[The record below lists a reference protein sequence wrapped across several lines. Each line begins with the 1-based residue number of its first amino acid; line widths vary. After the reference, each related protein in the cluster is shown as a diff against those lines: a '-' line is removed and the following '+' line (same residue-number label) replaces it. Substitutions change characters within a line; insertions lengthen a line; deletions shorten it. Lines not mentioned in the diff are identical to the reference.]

1 MQQKCKKKALS
12 MILSISMGLGPV
24 ASFNASNTFADTIE
38 ESTNAGNA
46 EGGTNAGNAEG
57 DTNAGDA
64 EGDTNAGDAEGDT
77 NAGDA
82 EGDTNAGNAE
92 GDTNAGNAEGDTNAG
107 DAEGDTN
114 AGNAEG
120 DTNAGN
126 AEGGTNAGNAEGD
139 TNAGDAEG
147 DTNAGDAEGDANAG
161 DAEGDTNAGNAEG
174 DTNAGDAE
182 GDTNAGN
189 AEGDTN
195 AGDAEGDTNAGNAE
209 GDTNA
214 GDAEGDTNAGNAEG
228 DTNAGDAEGDTNAGD
243 AEGDANAVVVEEEA
257 TAEEPTSVGDFKISG
272 GEINV
277 DFKFASG
284 VLTILSGKQM
294 TIQNNNPN
302 TPTTHRIVIPK
313 DVKAE
318 LIFDGVNI
326 KTASNSPF
334 TLTPDKDGG
343 AYAHVILQDGSENKL
358 ESGDVYYPGMRAG
371 KGTTLI
377 IDDSVVNRDIE
388 GEFIVP
394 EGGKIP
400 RDVTLENG
408 DKLKKGD
415 RLTLLDSNN
424 RGSLKVV
431 GNYYSAGIGGG
442 NTESGG
448 NIIINGGAITAIGQ
462 ESSRNTGYGAGIG
475 GGGNGSGGDI
485 TINGGIITAKGAY
498 HGAGIGGG
506 YYTTTKNA
514 LSPSVV
520 DPSTGSG
527 YSGNITINGGL
538 SYSYGGAHGSAF
550 GDGCVNPG
558 TNRGYRILVTG
569 GTILPYM
576 TGVGDWIFDLSATTG
591 DVIVTGGSLKAT
603 TFKSLGGAVAYGDLE
618 KKTKVFMNKISLT
631 YLGQDKVST
640 TLVDDFKMLIDGKI
654 YPYGAPSYTDAQGIL
669 YLWFSDQFKG
679 SEVSVN
685 LVVIDKI
692 TGEVLKPDDFYIKDI
707 GSGSQFLKQYEEFT
721 IDDTPPYLIIKR
733 YDGLPFEEDVE
744 KSFLDWIFK
753 DGGIPIIT
761 PKGEKLTDKKF
772 MTISSQRLNEETME
786 PDINLGSDDLT
797 KQVDAGKYQ
806 LSITSTQFSSIYP
819 FKDAYWGHRAYYKAE
834 IIPADTETSLVV
846 EESKAKTDVF
856 KPTDTFTLNVTIS
869 PDKKEGPDCAS
880 PRGYVQFYINGK
892 EYKDPVE
899 LKTHNK
905 GSESHNYST
914 ASIEWRPLD
923 SNHHIF
929 TTEQTITVKYIGD
942 DINYIE
948 GSEDEKKL
956 KLDMTNVDV
965 DGDGIPDINID
976 TDGDG
981 RPDINIDTS
990 GDWKPDINIDT
1001 DNTGE
1006 WKPSTEGGNGDGI
1019 WKPDKNID
1027 TNGDGNPDTDYNR
1040 PAIDTDNDGVDD
1052 YWKPDK
1058 NVDTGSGGYD
1068 TGNPNLN
1075 KPDPD
1080 NGGNS
1085 KPDSGNGGNSKPD
1098 SGNGGNSKP
1107 DSGNGG
1113 NSKPDPDNGGNSKPD
1128 PDNGGNGKPDPDNG
1142 GNSKPDPDNG
1152 GNSKPDPDNGG
1163 NSKPD
1168 IDTDGDGKPNI
1179 NIDTDGDGKPDI
1191 NIDTDGDGKPDI
1203 NIDTDGDGKPD
1214 INIDIDG
1221 DGKPDINIDTDG
1233 NGKPDINI
1241 DTDES
1246 LDSNVGQNVQTG
1258 DQSNIMLDLA
1268 LMFISLFFLIKNL
1281 TNKYLRRK

>member
-12 MILSISMGLGPV
+12 MILSISMGLGSV

-46 EGGTNAGNAEG
+46 EGDTNAGNAGGDANAGNAGGDTNAGNPEGDANAGNAGGDANAGNPEEDANAGNAGGDANAGNAEEDSNAGNAEG
-57 DTNAGDA
+57 DA
-64 EGDTNAGDAEGDT
+64 
-77 NAGDA
+77 
-82 EGDTNAGNAE
+82 NAGNAE
-92 GDTNAGNAEGDTNAG
+92 GDMNAL
-107 DAEGDTN
+107 
-114 AGNAEG
+114 
-120 DTNAGN
+120 
-126 AEGGTNAGNAEGD
+126 
-139 TNAGDAEG
+139 
-147 DTNAGDAEGDANAG
+147 
-161 DAEGDTNAGNAEG
+161 
-174 DTNAGDAE
+174 
-182 GDTNAGN
+182 
-189 AEGDTN
+189 
-195 AGDAEGDTNAGNAE
+195 
-209 GDTNA
+209 
-214 GDAEGDTNAGNAEG
+214 
-228 DTNAGDAEGDTNAGD
+228 
-243 AEGDANAVVVEEEA
+243 VVEEA
-257 TAEEPTSVGDFKISG
+257 TAEDPTSVGDFKISG

-485 TINGGIITAKGAY
+485 TINGGTITAKGAY

-669 YLWFSDQFKG
+669 YLWFSDKFTG

-744 KSFLDWIFK
+744 KSFLDWLLK
-753 DGGIPIIT
+753 DGGIPITT

-1085 KPDSGNGGNSKPD
+1085 KPDPDNGGNSKPDSGNGGNSKPD

-1113 NSKPDPDNGGNSKPD
+1113 NSKPDPDNGGNSKPDPDNGGNGKPD

-1233 NGKPDINI
+1233 NGKTDINI

-1281 TNKYLRRK
+1281 INKYLRRK

>member
-12 MILSISMGLGPV
+12 MILSISMGFGSV
-24 ASFNASNTFADTIE
+24 ASFNASNIFADNIE
-38 ESTNAGNA
+38 ESTNAGSTEGNANAGSA
-46 EGGTNAGNAEG
+46 EGDANAGNTEGNANAGSAEGNANAGNTEGDTNAGSAEGDANVGNAEG
-57 DTNAGDA
+57 DTNAG
-64 EGDTNAGDAEGDT
+64 N
-77 NAGDA
+77 A

-107 DAEGDTN
+107 DAN
-114 AGNAEG
+114 AGNAE
-120 DTNAGN
+120 
-126 AEGGTNAGNAEGD
+126 E
-139 TNAGDAEG
+139 
-147 DTNAGDAEGDANAG
+147 
-161 DAEGDTNAGNAEG
+161 
-174 DTNAGDAE
+174 
-182 GDTNAGN
+182 
-189 AEGDTN
+189 
-195 AGDAEGDTNAGNAE
+195 
-209 GDTNA
+209 
-214 GDAEGDTNAGNAEG
+214 
-228 DTNAGDAEGDTNAGD
+228 
-243 AEGDANAVVVEEEA
+243 DANAVVVEEDA

-284 VLTILSGKQM
+284 ILTILSGKQM

-358 ESGDVYYPGMRAG
+358 ESGDKPYPGIRAG
-371 KGTTLI
+371 KSTTLI

-394 EGGKIP
+394 ENGKIP

-415 RLTLLDSNN
+415 RLTLLDSKNS
-424 RGSLKVV
+424 GSLTAV
-431 GNYYSAGIGGG
+431 GNSYAAGIGGG
-442 NTESGG
+442 DTENGG
-448 NIIINGGAITAIGQ
+448 NIIINGGIINATAKEG
-462 ESSRNTGYGAGIG
+462 SNTVYGAGIG
-475 GGGNGSGGDI
+475 GGRIGDGGDI
-485 TINGGIITAKGAY
+485 TINGGTITAKGAY

-506 YYTTTKNA
+506 YYTGISINI
-514 LSPSVV
+514 LNPSVV
-520 DPSTGSG
+520 DPSSGYG

-550 GDGCVNPG
+550 GDGCTKIGVS
-558 TNRGYRILVTG
+558 RGYRVLVTG
-569 GTILPYM
+569 GTVLPYI
-576 TGVGDWIFDLSATTG
+576 TGTETWLSDLSAVAG

-603 TFKSLGGAVAYGDLE
+603 TFKSNGGVAVAYGDLE
-618 KKTKVFMNKISLT
+618 KKTEVFMNKISLT
-631 YLGQDKVST
+631 YLGQDKVNT
-640 TLVDDFKMLIDGKI
+640 TLVEDFKMLINGKI
-654 YPYGAPSYTDAQGIL
+654 YPYGAPSYTDDQGVL
-669 YLWFSDQFKG
+669 YLWFSDQFKK

-685 LVVIDKI
+685 LVVVDKI
-692 TGEVLKPDDFYIKDI
+692 TGENIKPNDFYIKDI
-707 GSGSQFLKQYEEFT
+707 GSGSQYLKQYEEFT
-721 IDDTPPYLIIKR
+721 IDNTPPYLINKR

-744 KSFLDWIFK
+744 KGFLDWLLK
-753 DGGIPIIT
+753 DGGIPITT
-761 PKGEKLTDKKF
+761 PAGEKLTDKKF
-772 MTISSQRLNEETME
+772 MTISSQRLNDETME
-786 PDINLGSDDLT
+786 PDINLGSDEFT

-806 LSITSTQFSSIYP
+806 LNITSTQFSNEYP
-819 FKDAYWGHRAYYKAE
+819 FNEAYWGHRAFYKAE
-834 IIPADTETSLVV
+834 IIPADAETSLVV
-846 EESKAKTDVF
+846 EESKVKTDVF
-856 KPTDTFTLNVTIS
+856 KPTDTFTLNATVS

-899 LKTHNK
+899 LKTHDK
-905 GSESHNYST
+905 GSKSHNYST

-965 DGDGIPDINID
+965 DGDGKPDINID

-1040 PAIDTDNDGVDD
+1040 PAIDADNDGVDD

-1068 TGNPNLN
+1068 TGNPDPDN
-1075 KPDPD
+1075 PDPD
-1080 NGGNS
+1080 NPN
-1085 KPDSGNGGNSKPD
+1085 PD
-1098 SGNGGNSKP
+1098 NGGNSKP

-1128 PDNGGNGKPDPDNG
+1128 SGNGGNSKPDPDNGGNSKPDSGNGGNGKPDPDNG
-1142 GNSKPDPDNG
+1142 GNSKPDIDIDTDG
-1152 GNSKPDPDNGG
+1152 DGKPDI
-1163 NSKPD
+1163 D
-1168 IDTDGDGKPNI
+1168 IDTDGDGKPN
-1179 NIDTDGDGKPDI
+1179 I

-1221 DGKPDINIDTDG
+1221 DGKPDINIDIDGDGKPDINIDTDG
-1233 NGKPDINI
+1233 DGKPDINI

>member
-12 MILSISMGLGPV
+12 MILSISMGLGSV

-46 EGGTNAGNAEG
+46 GEDANAGNAEG
-57 DTNAGDA
+57 DA
-64 EGDTNAGDAEGDT
+64 
-77 NAGDA
+77 
-82 EGDTNAGNAE
+82 NAGNAE
-92 GDTNAGNAEGDTNAG
+92 GDANAGNAGGDANAGNAGGDANAGNAGGDANAGNAEEDANAGNAEEDANAGNAEGDA
-107 DAEGDTN
+107 N

-120 DTNAGN
+120 DAN
-126 AEGGTNAGNAEGD
+126 AEEDANAGNAEGD
-139 TNAGDAEG
+139 A
-147 DTNAGDAEGDANAG
+147 
-161 DAEGDTNAGNAEG
+161 NAGNAEE
-174 DTNAGDAE
+174 DMNAL
-182 GDTNAGN
+182 
-189 AEGDTN
+189 
-195 AGDAEGDTNAGNAE
+195 
-209 GDTNA
+209 
-214 GDAEGDTNAGNAEG
+214 
-228 DTNAGDAEGDTNAGD
+228 
-243 AEGDANAVVVEEEA
+243 VVEEA
-257 TAEEPTSVGDFKISG
+257 TAEDPTSVGDFKISG

-485 TINGGIITAKGAY
+485 TINGGTITAKGAY

-618 KKTKVFMNKISLT
+618 KKTKVFMNKISLK

-654 YPYGAPSYTDAQGIL
+654 YPYGAPSYTDDQGVL

-692 TGEVLKPDDFYIKDI
+692 TGGNIKPDDFYVKDI

-744 KSFLDWIFK
+744 KSFLDWILK

-786 PDINLGSDDLT
+786 PDTNLGSDDLT

-806 LSITSTQFSSIYP
+806 LSITSTQFSNVYP
-819 FKDAYWGHRAYYKAE
+819 FNEAYWGHRAYYKAE

-981 RPDINIDTS
+981 RPDINIDMS

-1085 KPDSGNGGNSKPD
+1085 KPDPDNGGNSKPDSGNGGNSKPDSGNGGNSKPD

-1168 IDTDGDGKPNI
+1168 ID
-1179 NIDTDGDGKPDI
+1179 IDTDGDGKPDI
-1191 NIDTDGDGKPDI
+1191 NIDTDGDGKPGI

-1214 INIDIDG
+1214 VNIDIDGDGKPDINIDTDG

>member
-1 MQQKCKKKALS
+1 
-12 MILSISMGLGPV
+12 
-24 ASFNASNTFADTIE
+24 
-38 ESTNAGNA
+38 
-46 EGGTNAGNAEG
+46 
-57 DTNAGDA
+57 
-64 EGDTNAGDAEGDT
+64 
-77 NAGDA
+77 
-82 EGDTNAGNAE
+82 
-92 GDTNAGNAEGDTNAG
+92 
-107 DAEGDTN
+107 
-114 AGNAEG
+114 
-120 DTNAGN
+120 
-126 AEGGTNAGNAEGD
+126 
-139 TNAGDAEG
+139 
-147 DTNAGDAEGDANAG
+147 
-161 DAEGDTNAGNAEG
+161 
-174 DTNAGDAE
+174 
-182 GDTNAGN
+182 
-189 AEGDTN
+189 
-195 AGDAEGDTNAGNAE
+195 
-209 GDTNA
+209 
-214 GDAEGDTNAGNAEG
+214 

-990 GDWKPDINIDT
+990 GDWKP
-1001 DNTGE
+1001 
-1006 WKPSTEGGNGDGI
+1006 STEGGNGDGI

>member
-12 MILSISMGLGPV
+12 MILSISMGLGSV

-38 ESTNAGNA
+38 ESTNAGNVEGDTNAGNA
-46 EGGTNAGNAEG
+46 EGDANAGNAEGDTNAGNAEG
-57 DTNAGDA
+57 DTNAGNA
-64 EGDTNAGDAEGDT
+64 EGDANAG
-77 NAGDA
+77 NA

-107 DAEGDTN
+107 
-114 AGNAEG
+114 NAEG
-120 DTNAGN
+120 DI
-126 AEGGTNAGNAEGD
+126 
-139 TNAGDAEG
+139 NAGDAEG
-147 DTNAGDAEGDANAG
+147 DTNAGDAEEDVN
-161 DAEGDTNAGNAEG
+161 E
-174 DTNAGDAE
+174 
-182 GDTNAGN
+182 
-189 AEGDTN
+189 
-195 AGDAEGDTNAGNAE
+195 
-209 GDTNA
+209 
-214 GDAEGDTNAGNAEG
+214 
-228 DTNAGDAEGDTNAGD
+228 
-243 AEGDANAVVVEEEA
+243 VIVEEDA
-257 TAEEPTSVGDFKISG
+257 IAEESMSAGDFKISG
-272 GEINV
+272 GEIDV

-302 TPTTHRIVIPK
+302 TPTNQRIVVPK

-318 LIFDGVNI
+318 LIFAGVNI
-326 KTASNSPF
+326 KATCPF

-343 AYAHVILQDGSENKL
+343 AYAHIILQDDSKNIL
-358 ESGDVYYPGMRAG
+358 TSSNIYYPGMRAG
-371 KGTTLI
+371 KSTTLI

-394 EGGKIP
+394 ENGKIP

-408 DKLKKGD
+408 DTLKKGD
-415 RLTLLDSNN
+415 RLTLLDSKN
-424 RGSLKVV
+424 RGSLTVV
-431 GNYYSAGIGGG
+431 GNTHSSGIGGG
-442 NTESGG
+442 DTESGG
-448 NIIINGGAITAIGQ
+448 NIIINGGIINATALGGSQ
-462 ESSRNTGYGAGIG
+462 SAGYGAGIG
-475 GGGNGSGGDI
+475 GGGNGTGGDI
-485 TINGGIITAKGAY
+485 TINGGTVTARGGY

-506 YYTTTKNA
+506 YYLSLKGV
-514 LSPSVV
+514 LSPAVV
-520 DPSTGSG
+520 DPNTGQG

-550 GDGCVNPG
+550 GDGCVNSG
-558 TNRGYRILVTG
+558 TNRGYRVLVTG

-576 TGVGDWIFDLSATTG
+576 TGSGSWIFDLSATTG
-591 DVIVTGGSLKAT
+591 EVIVTGGSLKAT
-603 TFKSLGGAVAYGDLE
+603 TFKSFNGAVAYGDLE

-631 YLGQDKVST
+631 YLGQDKVNT
-640 TLVDDFKMLIDGKI
+640 TLVDDFKMLINGKI

-679 SEVSVN
+679 SEVSVD
-685 LVVIDKI
+685 LSVIDKI
-692 TGEVLKPDDFYIKDI
+692 TGEILKPDDFYIKDI

-721 IDDTPPYLIIKR
+721 IDDTPPYLINKR

-744 KSFLDWIFK
+744 KGFLDWILK
-753 DGGIPIIT
+753 DGGVPVTT

-772 MTISSQRLNEETME
+772 MTISSQRLNDETME
-786 PDINLGSDDLT
+786 PDTNLGSNDLT
-797 KQVDAGKYQ
+797 KQIDAGKYQ

-834 IIPADTETSLVV
+834 IIPADAETSLVV
-846 EESKAKTDVF
+846 EESKVKTDVF
-856 KPTDTFTLNVTIS
+856 KPTDAFTLNATVS

-899 LKTHNK
+899 LKTHDK

-923 SNHHIF
+923 SNHHVL

-965 DGDGIPDINID
+965 DGDGKPDINID

-1058 NVDTGSGGYD
+1058 NVDIGSGGYD
-1068 TGNPNLN
+1068 TGNPDPN
-1075 KPDPD
+1075 KPDSG

-1098 SGNGGNSKP
+1098 SGNGGNSKPDSGNGGNSKPDPDNGGNGKPDPDSGGNSKP

-1152 GNSKPDPDNGG
+1152 GNSKPD
-1163 NSKPD
+1163 
-1168 IDTDGDGKPNI
+1168 ID
-1179 NIDTDGDGKPDI
+1179 IDTDGDGKPDI
-1191 NIDTDGDGKPDI
+1191 DIDTDGDGKPDI

-1221 DGKPDINIDTDG
+1221 DGKPDINIDIDGDGKPDVNIDIDGDGKPDINIDTDG
-1233 NGKPDINI
+1233 DGKPDINI

>member
-12 MILSISMGLGPV
+12 MILSISMGLGSV

-46 EGGTNAGNAEG
+46 EGDTNAGNAGGDANAGNAGGDANAGNAEG
-57 DTNAGDA
+57 DANAGNA
-64 EGDTNAGDAEGDT
+64 EGDANAG
-77 NAGDA
+77 NAG
-82 EGDTNAGNAE
+82 GDTNAGNAE
-92 GDTNAGNAEGDTNAG
+92 GDANAGNAGGDANAGNAEEDANAGNAEGDSNAG
-107 DAEGDTN
+107 NAEEDSNAGNAEEDSNAGNAEEDSN

-120 DTNAGN
+120 DMNAL
-126 AEGGTNAGNAEGD
+126 
-139 TNAGDAEG
+139 
-147 DTNAGDAEGDANAG
+147 
-161 DAEGDTNAGNAEG
+161 
-174 DTNAGDAE
+174 
-182 GDTNAGN
+182 
-189 AEGDTN
+189 
-195 AGDAEGDTNAGNAE
+195 
-209 GDTNA
+209 
-214 GDAEGDTNAGNAEG
+214 
-228 DTNAGDAEGDTNAGD
+228 
-243 AEGDANAVVVEEEA
+243 VVEEA
-257 TAEEPTSVGDFKISG
+257 TAEDPTSVGDFKISG

-485 TINGGIITAKGAY
+485 TINGGTITAKGAY

-669 YLWFSDQFKG
+669 YLWFSDKFTG

-744 KSFLDWIFK
+744 KSFLDWLLK
-753 DGGIPIIT
+753 DGGIPITT

-1085 KPDSGNGGNSKPD
+1085 KPDPDNGGNSKPD

-1113 NSKPDPDNGGNSKPD
+1113 NSKPDPDNGGNSKPDPDNGGNGKPD

-1221 DGKPDINIDTDG
+1221 DGKPDINIDIDGDGKPDINIDTDG

>member
-12 MILSISMGLGPV
+12 MILSISMGLGSV

-46 EGGTNAGNAEG
+46 EGDTNAGNAGGDANAGNAEG
-57 DTNAGDA
+57 DANAGNA
-64 EGDTNAGDAEGDT
+64 GGDTNVGNPEGDA
-77 NAGDA
+77 NAGNAGGDA
-82 EGDTNAGNAE
+82 NAGNAEEDSNAGNAE
-92 GDTNAGNAEGDTNAG
+92 GDMNAL
-107 DAEGDTN
+107 
-114 AGNAEG
+114 
-120 DTNAGN
+120 
-126 AEGGTNAGNAEGD
+126 
-139 TNAGDAEG
+139 
-147 DTNAGDAEGDANAG
+147 
-161 DAEGDTNAGNAEG
+161 
-174 DTNAGDAE
+174 
-182 GDTNAGN
+182 
-189 AEGDTN
+189 
-195 AGDAEGDTNAGNAE
+195 
-209 GDTNA
+209 
-214 GDAEGDTNAGNAEG
+214 
-228 DTNAGDAEGDTNAGD
+228 
-243 AEGDANAVVVEEEA
+243 VVEEA
-257 TAEEPTSVGDFKISG
+257 TAEDPTSVGDFKISG

-388 GEFIVP
+388 GEFIVS

-485 TINGGIITAKGAY
+485 TINGGTITAKGAY

-669 YLWFSDQFKG
+669 YLWFSDKFTG

-744 KSFLDWIFK
+744 KSFLDWLLK
-753 DGGIPIIT
+753 DGGIPITT

-1113 NSKPDPDNGGNSKPD
+1113 NSKPDSGNGGNSKPDPDNGGNSKPD

>member
-12 MILSISMGLGPV
+12 MILSISMGFGSV
-24 ASFNASNTFADTIE
+24 ASFNASNIFADNIE
-38 ESTNAGNA
+38 ESTNAGSTEGNANAGSA
-46 EGGTNAGNAEG
+46 EGDANAGNTEGNANAGSAEGNANAGNTEGDTNAGSAEGDANVGNAEG
-57 DTNAGDA
+57 DTNAG
-64 EGDTNAGDAEGDT
+64 N
-77 NAGDA
+77 A

-107 DAEGDTN
+107 DAN
-114 AGNAEG
+114 AGNAE
-120 DTNAGN
+120 
-126 AEGGTNAGNAEGD
+126 E
-139 TNAGDAEG
+139 
-147 DTNAGDAEGDANAG
+147 
-161 DAEGDTNAGNAEG
+161 
-174 DTNAGDAE
+174 
-182 GDTNAGN
+182 
-189 AEGDTN
+189 
-195 AGDAEGDTNAGNAE
+195 
-209 GDTNA
+209 
-214 GDAEGDTNAGNAEG
+214 
-228 DTNAGDAEGDTNAGD
+228 
-243 AEGDANAVVVEEEA
+243 DANAVVVEEDA

-284 VLTILSGKQM
+284 ILTILSGKQM

-358 ESGDVYYPGMRAG
+358 ESGDKPYPGIRAG
-371 KGTTLI
+371 KSTTLI

-394 EGGKIP
+394 ENGKIP

-415 RLTLLDSNN
+415 RLTLLDSKNS
-424 RGSLKVV
+424 GSLTAV
-431 GNYYSAGIGGG
+431 GNSYAAGIGGG
-442 NTESGG
+442 DTENGG
-448 NIIINGGAITAIGQ
+448 NIIINGGIINATAKEG
-462 ESSRNTGYGAGIG
+462 SNTVYGAGIG
-475 GGGNGSGGDI
+475 GGRIGDGGDI
-485 TINGGIITAKGAY
+485 TINGGTITAKGAY

-506 YYTTTKNA
+506 YYTGISINI
-514 LSPSVV
+514 LNPSVV
-520 DPSTGSG
+520 DPSSGYG

-550 GDGCVNPG
+550 GDGCTKIGVS
-558 TNRGYRILVTG
+558 RGYRVLVTG
-569 GTILPYM
+569 GTVLPYI
-576 TGVGDWIFDLSATTG
+576 TGTEAWLSDLSAVAG

-603 TFKSLGGAVAYGDLE
+603 TFKSNGGVAVAYGDLE
-618 KKTKVFMNKISLT
+618 KKTEVFMNKISLT
-631 YLGQDKVST
+631 YLGQDKVNT
-640 TLVDDFKMLIDGKI
+640 TLVEDFKMLINGKI
-654 YPYGAPSYTDAQGIL
+654 YPYGAPSYTDDQGVL
-669 YLWFSDQFKG
+669 YLWFSDQFKK

-685 LVVIDKI
+685 LVVVDKI
-692 TGEVLKPDDFYIKDI
+692 TGENIKPNDFYIKDI
-707 GSGSQFLKQYEEFT
+707 GSGSQYLKQYEEFT
-721 IDDTPPYLIIKR
+721 IDNTPPYLINKR

-744 KSFLDWIFK
+744 KGFLDWLLK
-753 DGGIPIIT
+753 DGGIPITT
-761 PKGEKLTDKKF
+761 PAGEKLTDKKF
-772 MTISSQRLNEETME
+772 MTISSQRLNDETME
-786 PDINLGSDDLT
+786 PDINLGSDEFT

-806 LSITSTQFSSIYP
+806 LNITSTQFSNEYP
-819 FKDAYWGHRAYYKAE
+819 FNEAYWGHRAFYKAE
-834 IIPADTETSLVV
+834 IIPADAETSLVV
-846 EESKAKTDVF
+846 EESKVKTDVF
-856 KPTDTFTLNVTIS
+856 KPTDTFTLNATVS

-899 LKTHNK
+899 LKTHDK
-905 GSESHNYST
+905 GSKSHNYST

-948 GSEDEKKL
+948 DSEDEKKL

-965 DGDGIPDINID
+965 DGDGKPDINID

-1040 PAIDTDNDGVDD
+1040 PAIDADNDGVDD

-1068 TGNPNLN
+1068 TGNPDPDN
-1075 KPDPD
+1075 PDPD
-1080 NGGNS
+1080 NPN
-1085 KPDSGNGGNSKPD
+1085 PD
-1098 SGNGGNSKP
+1098 NGGNSKP

-1128 PDNGGNGKPDPDNG
+1128 SGNGGNSKPDPDNGGNSKPDSGNGGNGKPDPDNG
-1142 GNSKPDPDNG
+1142 GNSKPDIDIDTDG
-1152 GNSKPDPDNGG
+1152 DGKPDI
-1163 NSKPD
+1163 D
-1168 IDTDGDGKPNI
+1168 IDTDGDGKPN
-1179 NIDTDGDGKPDI
+1179 I

-1221 DGKPDINIDTDG
+1221 DGKPDINIDIDGDGKPDINIDTDG
-1233 NGKPDINI
+1233 DGKPDINI

>member
-12 MILSISMGLGPV
+12 MILSISMGLGSV

-38 ESTNAGNA
+38 ESTNAGN
-46 EGGTNAGNAEG
+46 
-57 DTNAGDA
+57 
-64 EGDTNAGDAEGDT
+64 
-77 NAGDA
+77 A

-107 DAEGDTN
+107 NAGGDANAGNAGGDANAGNAGGDANAGNAGGDANAGNAGGDANAGNAEEDSN

-120 DTNAGN
+120 DANAGN
-126 AEGGTNAGNAEGD
+126 AEEDANAGNAEED
-139 TNAGDAEG
+139 S
-147 DTNAGDAEGDANAG
+147 
-161 DAEGDTNAGNAEG
+161 NAGNAEE
-174 DTNAGDAE
+174 DMNAL
-182 GDTNAGN
+182 
-189 AEGDTN
+189 
-195 AGDAEGDTNAGNAE
+195 
-209 GDTNA
+209 
-214 GDAEGDTNAGNAEG
+214 
-228 DTNAGDAEGDTNAGD
+228 
-243 AEGDANAVVVEEEA
+243 VVEEA
-257 TAEEPTSVGDFKISG
+257 TAEDPTSVGDFKISG

-371 KGTTLI
+371 KGTTLT

-462 ESSRNTGYGAGIG
+462 ESSRNTGY
-475 GGGNGSGGDI
+475 
-485 TINGGIITAKGAY
+485 
-498 HGAGIGGG
+498 GAGIGGG

-618 KKTKVFMNKISLT
+618 KKTKVFMNKISLK

-654 YPYGAPSYTDAQGIL
+654 YPYGAPSYTDDQGVL

-692 TGEVLKPDDFYIKDI
+692 TGGNIKPDDFYVKDI

-744 KSFLDWIFK
+744 KLFLDWILK

-786 PDINLGSDDLT
+786 PDTNLGSDDLT

-806 LSITSTQFSSIYP
+806 LSITSTQFSNVYP
-819 FKDAYWGHRAYYKAE
+819 FNEAYWGHRAYYKAE

-1085 KPDSGNGGNSKPD
+1085 KPDPDNGGNSKPDSGNGGNSKPDSGNGGNSKPD

-1179 NIDTDGDGKPDI
+1179 NIDI
-1191 NIDTDGDGKPDI
+1191 DGDGKPDI

-1214 INIDIDG
+1214 INIDIDGDGKPDINIDIDGDGKPDINIDIDGDGKPDINIDTDG

>member
-12 MILSISMGLGPV
+12 MILSISMGLGSV

-38 ESTNAGNA
+38 ESTNAGN
-46 EGGTNAGNAEG
+46 
-57 DTNAGDA
+57 
-64 EGDTNAGDAEGDT
+64 
-77 NAGDA
+77 A

-107 DAEGDTN
+107 NAGGDANAGNAGGDANAGNAGGDANAGNAEEDSN

-120 DTNAGN
+120 DANAGN
-126 AEGGTNAGNAEGD
+126 AEEDANAGNAEED
-139 TNAGDAEG
+139 S
-147 DTNAGDAEGDANAG
+147 
-161 DAEGDTNAGNAEG
+161 NAGNAEE
-174 DTNAGDAE
+174 DMNAL
-182 GDTNAGN
+182 
-189 AEGDTN
+189 
-195 AGDAEGDTNAGNAE
+195 
-209 GDTNA
+209 
-214 GDAEGDTNAGNAEG
+214 
-228 DTNAGDAEGDTNAGD
+228 
-243 AEGDANAVVVEEEA
+243 VVEEA
-257 TAEEPTSVGDFKISG
+257 TAEDPTSVGDFKISG

-371 KGTTLI
+371 KGTTLT

-462 ESSRNTGYGAGIG
+462 ESSRNTGY
-475 GGGNGSGGDI
+475 
-485 TINGGIITAKGAY
+485 
-498 HGAGIGGG
+498 GAGIGGG

-618 KKTKVFMNKISLT
+618 KKTKVFMNKISLK

-654 YPYGAPSYTDAQGIL
+654 YPYGAPSYTDDQGVL

-692 TGEVLKPDDFYIKDI
+692 TGGNIKPDDFYVKDI

-744 KSFLDWIFK
+744 KLFLDWILK

-786 PDINLGSDDLT
+786 PDTNLGSDDLT

-806 LSITSTQFSSIYP
+806 LSITSTQFSNVYP
-819 FKDAYWGHRAYYKAE
+819 FNEAYWGHRAYYKAE

-1085 KPDSGNGGNSKPD
+1085 KPDPDNGGNSKPD

-1179 NIDTDGDGKPDI
+1179 NIDI
-1191 NIDTDGDGKPDI
+1191 DGDGKPDI

-1221 DGKPDINIDTDG
+1221 DGKPDINIDIDG
-1233 NGKPDINI
+1233 DGKPDINI
-1241 DTDES
+1241 D
-1246 LDSNVGQNVQTG
+1246 
-1258 DQSNIMLDLA
+1258 
-1268 LMFISLFFLIKNL
+1268 K
-1281 TNKYLRRK
+1281 

>member
-1 MQQKCKKKALS
+1 
-12 MILSISMGLGPV
+12 
-24 ASFNASNTFADTIE
+24 
-38 ESTNAGNA
+38 
-46 EGGTNAGNAEG
+46 
-57 DTNAGDA
+57 
-64 EGDTNAGDAEGDT
+64 
-77 NAGDA
+77 
-82 EGDTNAGNAE
+82 
-92 GDTNAGNAEGDTNAG
+92 
-107 DAEGDTN
+107 
-114 AGNAEG
+114 
-120 DTNAGN
+120 
-126 AEGGTNAGNAEGD
+126 
-139 TNAGDAEG
+139 
-147 DTNAGDAEGDANAG
+147 
-161 DAEGDTNAGNAEG
+161 
-174 DTNAGDAE
+174 
-182 GDTNAGN
+182 
-189 AEGDTN
+189 
-195 AGDAEGDTNAGNAE
+195 
-209 GDTNA
+209 
-214 GDAEGDTNAGNAEG
+214 
-228 DTNAGDAEGDTNAGD
+228 GD

-990 GDWKPDINIDT
+990 GDWKP
-1001 DNTGE
+1001 
-1006 WKPSTEGGNGDGI
+1006 STEGGNGDGI

>member
-12 MILSISMGLGPV
+12 MILSISMGLGSV

-46 EGGTNAGNAEG
+46 EGDTNAGNAGGDANAGNAEG
-57 DTNAGDA
+57 DANAGNA
-64 EGDTNAGDAEGDT
+64 GGDTNVGNPEGDA
-77 NAGDA
+77 NAGNAGGDA
-82 EGDTNAGNAE
+82 NAGNAEEDANAGNAEEDANAGNAE
-92 GDTNAGNAEGDTNAG
+92 GDANAGNAEEDSNAGNAEEDSNAGNAEGDMNAL
-107 DAEGDTN
+107 
-114 AGNAEG
+114 
-120 DTNAGN
+120 
-126 AEGGTNAGNAEGD
+126 
-139 TNAGDAEG
+139 
-147 DTNAGDAEGDANAG
+147 
-161 DAEGDTNAGNAEG
+161 
-174 DTNAGDAE
+174 
-182 GDTNAGN
+182 
-189 AEGDTN
+189 
-195 AGDAEGDTNAGNAE
+195 
-209 GDTNA
+209 
-214 GDAEGDTNAGNAEG
+214 
-228 DTNAGDAEGDTNAGD
+228 
-243 AEGDANAVVVEEEA
+243 VVEEA
-257 TAEEPTSVGDFKISG
+257 TAEDPTSVGDFKISG

-485 TINGGIITAKGAY
+485 TINGGTITAKGAY

-669 YLWFSDQFKG
+669 YLWFSDKFTG

-744 KSFLDWIFK
+744 KSFLDWLLK
-753 DGGIPIIT
+753 DGGIPITT

-1113 NSKPDPDNGGNSKPD
+1113 NSKPDSGNGGNSKPDPDNGGNSKPD
-1128 PDNGGNGKPDPDNG
+1128 PDNGGNG
-1142 GNSKPDPDNG
+1142 KPDPDNG

>member
-12 MILSISMGLGPV
+12 MILSISMGLGSV

-46 EGGTNAGNAEG
+46 EG
-57 DTNAGDA
+57 
-64 EGDTNAGDAEGDT
+64 
-77 NAGDA
+77 
-82 EGDTNAGNAE
+82 DTNAGNAE
-92 GDTNAGNAEGDTNAG
+92 GDANAGN
-107 DAEGDTN
+107 
-114 AGNAEG
+114 
-120 DTNAGN
+120 
-126 AEGGTNAGNAEGD
+126 
-139 TNAGDAEG
+139 
-147 DTNAGDAEGDANAG
+147 AEGDANAG
-161 DAEGDTNAGNAEG
+161 DAEE
-174 DTNAGDAE
+174 
-182 GDTNAGN
+182 
-189 AEGDTN
+189 
-195 AGDAEGDTNAGNAE
+195 
-209 GDTNA
+209 
-214 GDAEGDTNAGNAEG
+214 
-228 DTNAGDAEGDTNAGD
+228 
-243 AEGDANAVVVEEEA
+243 DANAVVVEEA

-302 TPTTHRIVIPK
+302 TSTTHRIVIPK

-343 AYAHVILQDGSENKL
+343 AYAHIILQDGSKNILK
-358 ESGDVYYPGMRAG
+358 SGDQLYPGIRAG
-371 KGTTLI
+371 KSTTLI
-377 IDDSVVNRDIE
+377 IDDYVVNRDIE
-388 GEFIVP
+388 GEFIIP
-394 EGGKIP
+394 ENGKIP

-415 RLTLLDSNN
+415 RLTLLDSKNS
-424 RGSLKVV
+424 GSLTAV
-431 GNYYSAGIGGG
+431 GNYYAAAIGGG
-442 NTESGG
+442 DTESGG
-448 NIIINGGAITAIGQ
+448 TIIINGGIINATAMEGA
-462 ESSRNTGYGAGIG
+462 NTGYGAGIG
-475 GGGNGSGGDI
+475 GGGNGDGGDI
-485 TINGGIITAKGAY
+485 TINGGTITARGAY

-506 YYTTTKNA
+506 YYDSRKSA

-520 DPSTGSG
+520 NPNTGSG

-569 GTILPYM
+569 GTVLPYM

-603 TFKSLGGAVAYGDLE
+603 TFKSFNGEVAYGDLE
-618 KKTKVFMNKISLT
+618 KKTKVFMSKISLK
-631 YLGQDKVST
+631 YLGQDKVNT
-640 TLVDDFKMLIDGKI
+640 TLVEDFKMLIDGKM

-669 YLWFSDQFKG
+669 YLWFSDQFNK
-679 SEVSVN
+679 SEVSVD

-692 TGEVLKPDDFYIKDI
+692 TGENIKPNDFYIKDI
-707 GSGSQFLKQYEEFT
+707 GSGSQYLKQYEEFT
-721 IDDTPPYLIIKR
+721 IDNTPPYLINKR

-744 KSFLDWIFK
+744 KGFLDWLLK

-761 PKGEKLTDKKF
+761 PAGEKLTDKKF
-772 MTISSQRLNEETME
+772 MTISSQRLNDETME
-786 PDINLGSDDLT
+786 PDINLGSDEFT

-806 LSITSTQFSSIYP
+806 LNITSTQFSNEYP
-819 FKDAYWGHRAYYKAE
+819 FNEAYWGHRAFYKAE

-846 EESKAKTDVF
+846 EESKVKTDVF

-869 PDKKEGPDCAS
+869 PDKKEGSDCAS

-899 LKTHNK
+899 LKTHDK
-905 GSESHNYST
+905 VSESHNYST

-923 SNHHIF
+923 SNHHILN
-929 TTEQTITVKYIGD
+929 TEQTITVKYIGD
-942 DINYIE
+942 DINYTK
-948 GSEDEKKL
+948 GSKDEKKL
-956 KLDMTNVDV
+956 KLDITNVDI

-981 RPDINIDTS
+981 KPDINIDTN

-1001 DNTGE
+1001 DNIGE

-1040 PAIDTDNDGVDD
+1040 PAVDTDNDGVDD
-1052 YWKPDK
+1052 YWKPNKDV
-1058 NVDTGSGGYD
+1058 NTGSGGYD
-1068 TGNPNLN
+1068 TGNPDPN
-1075 KPDPD
+1075 KPDPDNPDPD

-1113 NSKPDPDNGGNSKPD
+1113 NSKPDSGNGGNSKPD
-1128 PDNGGNGKPDPDNG
+1128 SG
-1142 GNSKPDPDNG
+1142 
-1152 GNSKPDPDNGG
+1152 NGG

-1168 IDTDGDGKPNI
+1168 IDTDGDGKADIDIDIDTDGDGKADI
-1179 NIDTDGDGKPDI
+1179 NIDIDGDGKADIDIDVDGDGKPDI

-1221 DGKPDINIDTDG
+1221 DGKPDINIDTD
-1233 NGKPDINI
+1233 
-1241 DTDES
+1241 ES

-1268 LMFISLFFLIKNL
+1268 LMFTSLFFLIKNL
-1281 TNKYLRRK
+1281 INKYLRRK

>member
-12 MILSISMGLGPV
+12 MILSISMGLGSV

-46 EGGTNAGNAEG
+46 EGDTNAGNAGGDANAGNAEG
-57 DTNAGDA
+57 DA
-64 EGDTNAGDAEGDT
+64 
-77 NAGDA
+77 
-82 EGDTNAGNAE
+82 NAGNAE
-92 GDTNAGNAEGDTNAG
+92 GDANAGNAGGDTNVGNPEGDANAGNAGGDANAGNAEEDANAGNAEEDANAGNAEGDANAG
-107 DAEGDTN
+107 NAEEDSNAGNAEEDSN

-120 DTNAGN
+120 DMNAL
-126 AEGGTNAGNAEGD
+126 
-139 TNAGDAEG
+139 
-147 DTNAGDAEGDANAG
+147 
-161 DAEGDTNAGNAEG
+161 
-174 DTNAGDAE
+174 
-182 GDTNAGN
+182 
-189 AEGDTN
+189 
-195 AGDAEGDTNAGNAE
+195 
-209 GDTNA
+209 
-214 GDAEGDTNAGNAEG
+214 
-228 DTNAGDAEGDTNAGD
+228 
-243 AEGDANAVVVEEEA
+243 VVEEA
-257 TAEEPTSVGDFKISG
+257 TAEDPTSVGDFKISG

-388 GEFIVP
+388 GEFIVS

-462 ESSRNTGYGAGIG
+462 ESSRNTGY
-475 GGGNGSGGDI
+475 
-485 TINGGIITAKGAY
+485 
-498 HGAGIGGG
+498 GAGIGGG

-669 YLWFSDQFKG
+669 YLWFSDKFTG

-744 KSFLDWIFK
+744 KSFLDWLLK
-753 DGGIPIIT
+753 DGGIPITT

-1113 NSKPDPDNGGNSKPD
+1113 NSKPDSGNGGNSKPDPDNGGNSKPD

>member
-12 MILSISMGLGPV
+12 MILSISMGLGSV

-46 EGGTNAGNAEG
+46 EG
-57 DTNAGDA
+57 
-64 EGDTNAGDAEGDT
+64 
-77 NAGDA
+77 
-82 EGDTNAGNAE
+82 DTNAGNAE
-92 GDTNAGNAEGDTNAG
+92 GDTNAGNAGG
-107 DAEGDTN
+107 DAN

-120 DTNAGN
+120 DANAGNAGGDANAGN
-126 AEGGTNAGNAEGD
+126 AEEDANAGN
-139 TNAGDAEG
+139 
-147 DTNAGDAEGDANAG
+147 AEGDANAG
-161 DAEGDTNAGNAEG
+161 DAEE
-174 DTNAGDAE
+174 
-182 GDTNAGN
+182 
-189 AEGDTN
+189 
-195 AGDAEGDTNAGNAE
+195 
-209 GDTNA
+209 
-214 GDAEGDTNAGNAEG
+214 
-228 DTNAGDAEGDTNAGD
+228 
-243 AEGDANAVVVEEEA
+243 DANAVVVEEA

-302 TPTTHRIVIPK
+302 TSTTHRIVIPK

-343 AYAHVILQDGSENKL
+343 AYAHIILQDGSKNILK
-358 ESGDVYYPGMRAG
+358 SGDQLYPGIRAG
-371 KGTTLI
+371 KSTTLI
-377 IDDSVVNRDIE
+377 IDDYVVNRDIE
-388 GEFIVP
+388 GEFIIP
-394 EGGKIP
+394 ENGKIP

-415 RLTLLDSNN
+415 RLTLLDSKNS
-424 RGSLKVV
+424 GSLTAV
-431 GNYYSAGIGGG
+431 GNYYAAAIGGG
-442 NTESGG
+442 DTESGG
-448 NIIINGGAITAIGQ
+448 TIIINGGIINATAMEGA
-462 ESSRNTGYGAGIG
+462 NTGYGAGIG
-475 GGGNGSGGDI
+475 GGGNGDGGDI
-485 TINGGIITAKGAY
+485 TINGGTITARGAY

-506 YYTTTKNA
+506 YYDSRKSA

-520 DPSTGSG
+520 NPNTGSG

-569 GTILPYM
+569 GTVLPYM

-603 TFKSLGGAVAYGDLE
+603 TFKSFNGEVAYGDLE
-618 KKTKVFMNKISLT
+618 KKTKVFMSKISLK
-631 YLGQDKVST
+631 YLGQDKVNT
-640 TLVDDFKMLIDGKI
+640 TLVEDFKMLIDGKM

-669 YLWFSDQFKG
+669 YLWFSDQFNK
-679 SEVSVN
+679 SEVSVD

-692 TGEVLKPDDFYIKDI
+692 TGENIKPNDFYIKDI
-707 GSGSQFLKQYEEFT
+707 GSGSQYLKQYEEFT
-721 IDDTPPYLIIKR
+721 IDNTPPYLINKR

-744 KSFLDWIFK
+744 KGFLDWLLK

-761 PKGEKLTDKKF
+761 PAGEKLTDKKF
-772 MTISSQRLNEETME
+772 MTISSQRLNDETME
-786 PDINLGSDDLT
+786 PDINLGSDEFT

-806 LSITSTQFSSIYP
+806 LNITSTQFSNEYP
-819 FKDAYWGHRAYYKAE
+819 FNEAYWGHRAFYKAE

-846 EESKAKTDVF
+846 EESKVKTDVF

-869 PDKKEGPDCAS
+869 PDKKEGSDCAS

-899 LKTHNK
+899 LKTHDK
-905 GSESHNYST
+905 VSESHNYST

-923 SNHHIF
+923 SNHHILN
-929 TTEQTITVKYIGD
+929 TEQTITVKYIGD
-942 DINYIE
+942 DINYTK
-948 GSEDEKKL
+948 GSKDEKKL
-956 KLDMTNVDV
+956 KLDITNVDI

-981 RPDINIDTS
+981 KPDINIDTN

-1040 PAIDTDNDGVDD
+1040 PAVDTDNDGVDD
-1052 YWKPDK
+1052 YWKPNKDV
-1058 NVDTGSGGYD
+1058 NTGSGGYD
-1068 TGNPNLN
+1068 TGNPDPN

-1080 NGGNS
+1080 N
-1085 KPDSGNGGNSKPD
+1085 PDPDNGGNSKPD

-1128 PDNGGNGKPDPDNG
+1128 I
-1142 GNSKPDPDNG
+1142 
-1152 GNSKPDPDNGG
+1152 
-1163 NSKPD
+1163 D
-1168 IDTDGDGKPNI
+1168 IDTDGDGKPDINI
-1179 NIDTDGDGKPDI
+1179 DTDGDGKPDINIDTDGDGKPDIDIDTDGDGKPDINIDTDGDGKPDIDIDTDGDGKPDINIDTDGDGKPDIDIDTDGDGKPDINIDTDGDGKPDIDIDTDGDGKPDI

-1221 DGKPDINIDTDG
+1221 DGKPDVNIDTDG
-1233 NGKPDINI
+1233 DGKPDINI

>member
-12 MILSISMGLGPV
+12 MILSISMGLGSV

-38 ESTNAGNA
+38 ESTNAGN
-46 EGGTNAGNAEG
+46 
-57 DTNAGDA
+57 
-64 EGDTNAGDAEGDT
+64 
-77 NAGDA
+77 A

-107 DAEGDTN
+107 NAGGDANAGNAGGDANAGNAGGDANAGNAGGDANAGNAEEDSN

-120 DTNAGN
+120 DANAGN
-126 AEGGTNAGNAEGD
+126 AEEDANAGNAEED
-139 TNAGDAEG
+139 S
-147 DTNAGDAEGDANAG
+147 
-161 DAEGDTNAGNAEG
+161 NAGNAEE
-174 DTNAGDAE
+174 DMNAL
-182 GDTNAGN
+182 
-189 AEGDTN
+189 
-195 AGDAEGDTNAGNAE
+195 
-209 GDTNA
+209 
-214 GDAEGDTNAGNAEG
+214 
-228 DTNAGDAEGDTNAGD
+228 
-243 AEGDANAVVVEEEA
+243 VVEEA
-257 TAEEPTSVGDFKISG
+257 TAEDPTSVGDFKISG

-371 KGTTLI
+371 KGTTLT

-462 ESSRNTGYGAGIG
+462 ESSRNTGY
-475 GGGNGSGGDI
+475 
-485 TINGGIITAKGAY
+485 
-498 HGAGIGGG
+498 GAGIGGG

-618 KKTKVFMNKISLT
+618 KKTKVFMNKISLK

-654 YPYGAPSYTDAQGIL
+654 YPYGAPSYTDDQGVL

-692 TGEVLKPDDFYIKDI
+692 TGGNIKPDDFYVKDI

-744 KSFLDWIFK
+744 KLFLDWILK

-786 PDINLGSDDLT
+786 PDTNLGSDDLT

-806 LSITSTQFSSIYP
+806 LSITSTQFSNVYP
-819 FKDAYWGHRAYYKAE
+819 FNEAYWGHRAYYKAE

-1085 KPDSGNGGNSKPD
+1085 KPD
-1098 SGNGGNSKP
+1098 
-1107 DSGNGG
+1107 
-1113 NSKPDPDNGGNSKPD
+1113 
-1128 PDNGGNGKPDPDNG
+1128 
-1142 GNSKPDPDNG
+1142 
-1152 GNSKPDPDNGG
+1152 PDNGG

-1179 NIDTDGDGKPDI
+1179 NIDI
-1191 NIDTDGDGKPDI
+1191 DGDGKPDI

-1214 INIDIDG
+1214 INIDIDGDGKPDINIDIDGDGKPDINIDIDGDGKPDINIDTDG

>member
-46 EGGTNAGNAEG
+46 EGG
-57 DTNAGDA
+57 
-64 EGDTNAGDAEGDT
+64 
-77 NAGDA
+77 
-82 EGDTNAGNAE
+82 
-92 GDTNAGNAEGDTNAG
+92 
-107 DAEGDTN
+107 
-114 AGNAEG
+114 
-120 DTNAGN
+120 
-126 AEGGTNAGNAEGD
+126 
-139 TNAGDAEG
+139 
-147 DTNAGDAEGDANAG
+147 
-161 DAEGDTNAGNAEG
+161 
-174 DTNAGDAE
+174 
-182 GDTNAGN
+182 
-189 AEGDTN
+189 
-195 AGDAEGDTNAGNAE
+195 
-209 GDTNA
+209 
-214 GDAEGDTNAGNAEG
+214 TNAGNAEG

-462 ESSRNTGYGAGIG
+462 ESSRNTGY
-475 GGGNGSGGDI
+475 
-485 TINGGIITAKGAY
+485 
-498 HGAGIGGG
+498 GAGIGGG

>member
-12 MILSISMGLGPV
+12 MILSISMGFGSV
-24 ASFNASNTFADTIE
+24 ASFNASNIFADNIE
-38 ESTNAGNA
+38 ESTNAGSTEGNANAGSA
-46 EGGTNAGNAEG
+46 EGDANAGNTEGNANAGSAEGNANAGNTEG
-57 DTNAGDA
+57 DTNAGSA
-64 EGDTNAGDAEGDT
+64 EGDANVG
-77 NAGDA
+77 NA

-107 DAEGDTN
+107 DAN
-114 AGNAEG
+114 AGNAE
-120 DTNAGN
+120 
-126 AEGGTNAGNAEGD
+126 E
-139 TNAGDAEG
+139 
-147 DTNAGDAEGDANAG
+147 
-161 DAEGDTNAGNAEG
+161 
-174 DTNAGDAE
+174 
-182 GDTNAGN
+182 
-189 AEGDTN
+189 
-195 AGDAEGDTNAGNAE
+195 
-209 GDTNA
+209 
-214 GDAEGDTNAGNAEG
+214 
-228 DTNAGDAEGDTNAGD
+228 
-243 AEGDANAVVVEEEA
+243 DANAVVVEEDA

-284 VLTILSGKQM
+284 ILTILSGKQM

-358 ESGDVYYPGMRAG
+358 ESGDKPYPGIRAG
-371 KGTTLI
+371 KSTTLI

-394 EGGKIP
+394 ENGKIP

-415 RLTLLDSNN
+415 RLTLLDSKNS
-424 RGSLKVV
+424 GSLTAV
-431 GNYYSAGIGGG
+431 GNSYAAGIGGG
-442 NTESGG
+442 DTENGG
-448 NIIINGGAITAIGQ
+448 NIIINGGIINATAKEG
-462 ESSRNTGYGAGIG
+462 SNTVYGAGIG
-475 GGGNGSGGDI
+475 GGRIGDGGDI
-485 TINGGIITAKGAY
+485 TINGGTITAKGAY

-506 YYTTTKNA
+506 YYTGISINI
-514 LSPSVV
+514 LNPSVV
-520 DPSTGSG
+520 DPSSGYG

-550 GDGCVNPG
+550 GDGCTKIGVS
-558 TNRGYRILVTG
+558 RGYRVLVTG
-569 GTILPYM
+569 GTVLPYI
-576 TGVGDWIFDLSATTG
+576 TGTETWLSDLSAVAG

-603 TFKSLGGAVAYGDLE
+603 TFKSNGGVAVAYGDLE
-618 KKTKVFMNKISLT
+618 KKTEVFMNKISLT
-631 YLGQDKVST
+631 YLGQDKVNT
-640 TLVDDFKMLIDGKI
+640 TLVEDFKMLINGKI
-654 YPYGAPSYTDAQGIL
+654 YPYGAPSYTDDQGVL
-669 YLWFSDQFKG
+669 YLWFSDQFKK

-685 LVVIDKI
+685 LVVVDKI
-692 TGEVLKPDDFYIKDI
+692 TGENIKPNDFYIKDI
-707 GSGSQFLKQYEEFT
+707 GSGSQYLKQYEEFT
-721 IDDTPPYLIIKR
+721 IDNTPPYLINKR

-744 KSFLDWIFK
+744 KGFLDWLLK
-753 DGGIPIIT
+753 DGGIPITT
-761 PKGEKLTDKKF
+761 PAGEKLTDKKF
-772 MTISSQRLNEETME
+772 MTISSQRLNDETME
-786 PDINLGSDDLT
+786 PDINLGSDEFT

-806 LSITSTQFSSIYP
+806 LNITSTQFSNEYP
-819 FKDAYWGHRAYYKAE
+819 FNEAYWGHRAFYKAE
-834 IIPADTETSLVV
+834 IIPADAETSLVV
-846 EESKAKTDVF
+846 EESKVKTDVF
-856 KPTDTFTLNVTIS
+856 KPTDTFTLNATVS

-899 LKTHNK
+899 LKTHDK
-905 GSESHNYST
+905 GSKSHNYST

-965 DGDGIPDINID
+965 DGDGKPDINID

-1040 PAIDTDNDGVDD
+1040 PAIDADNDGVDD

-1068 TGNPNLN
+1068 TGNPDPDN
-1075 KPDPD
+1075 PDPD
-1080 NGGNS
+1080 NPN
-1085 KPDSGNGGNSKPD
+1085 PD
-1098 SGNGGNSKP
+1098 NGGNSKP

-1128 PDNGGNGKPDPDNG
+1128 SGNGGNSKPDPDNGGNSKPDSGNGGNGKPDPDNG
-1142 GNSKPDPDNG
+1142 GNSKPDIDIDTDG
-1152 GNSKPDPDNGG
+1152 DGKPDI
-1163 NSKPD
+1163 D
-1168 IDTDGDGKPNI
+1168 IDTDGDGKPN
-1179 NIDTDGDGKPDI
+1179 I

-1221 DGKPDINIDTDG
+1221 DGKPDINIDIDGDGKPDINIDTDG
-1233 NGKPDINI
+1233 DGKPDINI

>member
-12 MILSISMGLGPV
+12 MILSISMGLGSV

-46 EGGTNAGNAEG
+46 EGDTNAGNAGGDANAGNAGGDANAGNAGGDANAGNAEG
-57 DTNAGDA
+57 DANAGNA
-64 EGDTNAGDAEGDT
+64 EEDSNAGNAEEDS
-77 NAGDA
+77 
-82 EGDTNAGNAE
+82 NAGNAE
-92 GDTNAGNAEGDTNAG
+92 GDMNAL
-107 DAEGDTN
+107 
-114 AGNAEG
+114 
-120 DTNAGN
+120 
-126 AEGGTNAGNAEGD
+126 
-139 TNAGDAEG
+139 
-147 DTNAGDAEGDANAG
+147 
-161 DAEGDTNAGNAEG
+161 
-174 DTNAGDAE
+174 
-182 GDTNAGN
+182 
-189 AEGDTN
+189 
-195 AGDAEGDTNAGNAE
+195 
-209 GDTNA
+209 
-214 GDAEGDTNAGNAEG
+214 
-228 DTNAGDAEGDTNAGD
+228 
-243 AEGDANAVVVEEEA
+243 VVEEA
-257 TAEEPTSVGDFKISG
+257 TAEDPTSVGDFKISG

-485 TINGGIITAKGAY
+485 TINGGTITAKGAY

-669 YLWFSDQFKG
+669 YLWFSDKFTG

-744 KSFLDWIFK
+744 KSFLDWLLK
-753 DGGIPIIT
+753 DGGIPITT

-1085 KPDSGNGGNSKPD
+1085 KPDPDNGGNSKPD

-1113 NSKPDPDNGGNSKPD
+1113 NSKPDPDNGGNSKPDPDNGGNGKPD

-1221 DGKPDINIDTDG
+1221 DGKPDINIDIDGDGKPDINIDTDG

>member
-12 MILSISMGLGPV
+12 MILSISMGLGSV

-38 ESTNAGNA
+38 ESTNVGNAGEDANAGNA
-46 EGGTNAGNAEG
+46 GGDANAGNAEG
-57 DTNAGDA
+57 DA
-64 EGDTNAGDAEGDT
+64 
-77 NAGDA
+77 
-82 EGDTNAGNAE
+82 NAGNAE
-92 GDTNAGNAEGDTNAG
+92 GDANAGNAGGDANAGNAGEDANAGNAGGDANAGNAEEDSNAGNAEEDSNAGNAEGDA
-107 DAEGDTN
+107 N
-114 AGNAEG
+114 AGNAEE
-120 DTNAGN
+120 DMNAL
-126 AEGGTNAGNAEGD
+126 
-139 TNAGDAEG
+139 
-147 DTNAGDAEGDANAG
+147 
-161 DAEGDTNAGNAEG
+161 
-174 DTNAGDAE
+174 
-182 GDTNAGN
+182 
-189 AEGDTN
+189 
-195 AGDAEGDTNAGNAE
+195 
-209 GDTNA
+209 
-214 GDAEGDTNAGNAEG
+214 
-228 DTNAGDAEGDTNAGD
+228 
-243 AEGDANAVVVEEEA
+243 VVEEA
-257 TAEEPTSVGDFKISG
+257 TAEDPTSVGDFKISG

-485 TINGGIITAKGAY
+485 TINGGTITAKGAY

-618 KKTKVFMNKISLT
+618 KKTKVFMNKISLK

-654 YPYGAPSYTDAQGIL
+654 YPYGAPSYTDDQGVL
-669 YLWFSDQFKG
+669 YLWFSDKFTG

-692 TGEVLKPDDFYIKDI
+692 TGGNIKPDDFYVKDI

-744 KSFLDWIFK
+744 KSFLDWILK

-786 PDINLGSDDLT
+786 PDTNLGSDDLT

-806 LSITSTQFSSIYP
+806 LSITSTQFSNVYP
-819 FKDAYWGHRAYYKAE
+819 FNEAYWGHRAYYKAE

-981 RPDINIDTS
+981 RPDINIDMS

-1113 NSKPDPDNGGNSKPD
+1113 NSKPDSGNGGNSKPDPDNGGNSKPD

-1152 GNSKPDPDNGG
+1152 GNSKPD
-1163 NSKPD
+1163 
-1168 IDTDGDGKPNI
+1168 ID
-1179 NIDTDGDGKPDI
+1179 IDTDGDGKPDI

-1214 INIDIDG
+1214 VNIDIDGDGKPDVNIDIDGDGKPDINIDTDG

-1246 LDSNVGQNVQTG
+1246 LDSNVGQNIQTG

>member
-12 MILSISMGLGPV
+12 MILSISMGFGSV
-24 ASFNASNTFADTIE
+24 TSFNASNIFADTIE
-38 ESTNAGNA
+38 ESTNAGSTEGNANAGSA
-46 EGGTNAGNAEG
+46 EGDANVGNAEG
-57 DTNAGDA
+57 DTNVG
-64 EGDTNAGDAEGDT
+64 N
-77 NAGDA
+77 A

-107 DAEGDTN
+107 NAEGDAN
-114 AGNAEG
+114 VGNAEG

-126 AEGGTNAGNAEGD
+126 AEG
-139 TNAGDAEG
+139 
-147 DTNAGDAEGDANAG
+147 
-161 DAEGDTNAGNAEG
+161 
-174 DTNAGDAE
+174 
-182 GDTNAGN
+182 
-189 AEGDTN
+189 
-195 AGDAEGDTNAGNAE
+195 
-209 GDTNA
+209 
-214 GDAEGDTNAGNAEG
+214 
-228 DTNAGDAEGDTNAGD
+228 
-243 AEGDANAVVVEEEA
+243 DANAVVVEEDA

-358 ESGDVYYPGMRAG
+358 ESGDKPYPGIRAG
-371 KGTTLI
+371 KSTTLI
-377 IDDSVVNRDIE
+377 IDDSIVNRDIE

-394 EGGKIP
+394 QNGKIP

-415 RLTLLDSNN
+415 RLTLLDSKNS
-424 RGSLKVV
+424 GSLTAV
-431 GNYYSAGIGGG
+431 GNSYAAGIGGG
-442 NTESGG
+442 DTENGG
-448 NIIINGGAITAIGQ
+448 NIIINGGIINATAKEG
-462 ESSRNTGYGAGIG
+462 SNTVYGAGIG
-475 GGGNGSGGDI
+475 GGRIGDGGDI
-485 TINGGIITAKGAY
+485 TINGGTITAKGAY

-506 YYTTTKNA
+506 YYTGISINI
-514 LSPSVV
+514 LNPSVV
-520 DPSTGSG
+520 DPSSGYG

-550 GDGCVNPG
+550 GDGCTKIGVS
-558 TNRGYRILVTG
+558 RGYRVLVTG
-569 GTILPYM
+569 GTVLPYI
-576 TGVGDWIFDLSATTG
+576 TGTETWLSDLSAVAG

-603 TFKSLGGAVAYGDLE
+603 TFKSNGGVAVAYGDLE
-618 KKTKVFMNKISLT
+618 KKTEVFMNKISLT
-631 YLGQDKVST
+631 YLGQDKVNT
-640 TLVDDFKMLIDGKI
+640 TLVEDFKMLINGKI
-654 YPYGAPSYTDAQGIL
+654 YPYGAPSYTDDQGVL
-669 YLWFSDQFKG
+669 YLWFSDQFKK

-685 LVVIDKI
+685 LVVVDKI
-692 TGEVLKPDDFYIKDI
+692 TGENIKPNDFYIKDI
-707 GSGSQFLKQYEEFT
+707 GSGSQYLKQYEEFT
-721 IDDTPPYLIIKR
+721 IDNTPPYLINKR

-744 KSFLDWIFK
+744 KGFLDWLLK
-753 DGGIPIIT
+753 DGGIPITT
-761 PKGEKLTDKKF
+761 PAGEKLTDKKF
-772 MTISSQRLNEETME
+772 MTISSQRLNDETME
-786 PDINLGSDDLT
+786 PDINLGSDEFT

-806 LSITSTQFSSIYP
+806 LNITSTQFSNEYP
-819 FKDAYWGHRAYYKAE
+819 FNEAYWGHRAFYKAE
-834 IIPADTETSLVV
+834 IIPADAETSLVV
-846 EESKAKTDVF
+846 EESKVKTDVF
-856 KPTDTFTLNVTIS
+856 KPTDTFTLNATVS

-899 LKTHNK
+899 LKTHDK

-923 SNHHIF
+923 SNHHVL

-965 DGDGIPDINID
+965 DGDGKPDINID
-976 TDGDG
+976 TDSDG

-1068 TGNPNLN
+1068 TGNP
-1075 KPDPD
+1075 DP
-1080 NGGNS
+1080 N

-1113 NSKPDPDNGGNSKPD
+1113 NSKPDIDTDGD
-1128 PDNGGNGKPDPDNG
+1128 GKPDI
-1142 GNSKPDPDNG
+1142 
-1152 GNSKPDPDNGG
+1152 
-1163 NSKPD
+1163 D
-1168 IDTDGDGKPNI
+1168 IDTDGDGKPD
-1179 NIDTDGDGKPDI
+1179 IDIDIDGDGKPDIDIDIDGDGKPDI

-1214 INIDIDG
+1214 INIDTDG

>member
-12 MILSISMGLGPV
+12 MILSISMGFGSV
-24 ASFNASNTFADTIE
+24 ASFNASNIFADNIE
-38 ESTNAGNA
+38 ESTNAGSTEGNANAGSA
-46 EGGTNAGNAEG
+46 EGDANAGNTEGNANAGSAEGNANAGNAEG
-57 DTNAGDA
+57 DANVG
-64 EGDTNAGDAEGDT
+64 N
-77 NAGDA
+77 A

-107 DAEGDTN
+107 
-114 AGNAEG
+114 NAEG
-120 DTNAGN
+120 DTNAGV
-126 AEGGTNAGNAEGD
+126 ANAGNAEED
-139 TNAGDAEG
+139 
-147 DTNAGDAEGDANAG
+147 
-161 DAEGDTNAGNAEG
+161 
-174 DTNAGDAE
+174 
-182 GDTNAGN
+182 
-189 AEGDTN
+189 
-195 AGDAEGDTNAGNAE
+195 
-209 GDTNA
+209 
-214 GDAEGDTNAGNAEG
+214 
-228 DTNAGDAEGDTNAGD
+228 
-243 AEGDANAVVVEEEA
+243 A

-284 VLTILSGKQM
+284 ILTILSGKQM

-358 ESGDVYYPGMRAG
+358 ESGDKPYPGIRAG
-371 KGTTLI
+371 KSTTLI

-394 EGGKIP
+394 ENGKIP

-415 RLTLLDSNN
+415 RLTLLDSKNS
-424 RGSLKVV
+424 GSLTAV
-431 GNYYSAGIGGG
+431 GNSYAAGIGGG
-442 NTESGG
+442 DTENGG
-448 NIIINGGAITAIGQ
+448 NIIINGGIINATAKEG
-462 ESSRNTGYGAGIG
+462 SNTVYGAGIG
-475 GGGNGSGGDI
+475 GGRIGDGGDI
-485 TINGGIITAKGAY
+485 TINGGTITAKGAY

-506 YYTTTKNA
+506 YYTGISINI
-514 LSPSVV
+514 LNPSVV
-520 DPSTGSG
+520 DPSSGYG

-550 GDGCVNPG
+550 GDGCTKIGVS
-558 TNRGYRILVTG
+558 RGYRVLVTG
-569 GTILPYM
+569 GTVLPYI
-576 TGVGDWIFDLSATTG
+576 TGTETWLSDLSAVAG

-603 TFKSLGGAVAYGDLE
+603 TFKSNGGVAVAYGDLE
-618 KKTKVFMNKISLT
+618 KKTEVFMNKISLT
-631 YLGQDKVST
+631 YLGQDKVNT
-640 TLVDDFKMLIDGKI
+640 TLVEDFKMLINGKI
-654 YPYGAPSYTDAQGIL
+654 YPYGAPSYTDDQGVL
-669 YLWFSDQFKG
+669 YLWFSDQFKK

-685 LVVIDKI
+685 LVVVDKI
-692 TGEVLKPDDFYIKDI
+692 TGENIKPNDFYIKDI
-707 GSGSQFLKQYEEFT
+707 GSGSQYLKQYEEFT
-721 IDDTPPYLIIKR
+721 IDNTPPYLINKR

-744 KSFLDWIFK
+744 KGFLDWLLK
-753 DGGIPIIT
+753 DGGIPITT
-761 PKGEKLTDKKF
+761 PAGEKLTDKKF
-772 MTISSQRLNEETME
+772 MTISSQRLNDETME
-786 PDINLGSDDLT
+786 PDINLGSDEFT

-806 LSITSTQFSSIYP
+806 LNITSTQFSNEYP
-819 FKDAYWGHRAYYKAE
+819 FNEAYWGHRAFYKAE
-834 IIPADTETSLVV
+834 IIPADAETSLVV
-846 EESKAKTDVF
+846 EESKVKTDVF
-856 KPTDTFTLNVTIS
+856 KPTDTFTLNATVS

-899 LKTHNK
+899 LKTHDK
-905 GSESHNYST
+905 GSKSHNYST

-965 DGDGIPDINID
+965 DGDGKPDINID

-1040 PAIDTDNDGVDD
+1040 PAIDADNDGVDD
-1052 YWKPDK
+1052 YWKPDN

-1068 TGNPNLN
+1068 TGNPDPDN
-1075 KPDPD
+1075 PDPD
-1080 NGGNS
+1080 NPN
-1085 KPDSGNGGNSKPD
+1085 PD
-1098 SGNGGNSKP
+1098 NGGNSKP

-1128 PDNGGNGKPDPDNG
+1128 SGNGGNGKPDPDNG
-1142 GNSKPDPDNG
+1142 GNSKPDIDIDTDG
-1152 GNSKPDPDNGG
+1152 DGKPDI
-1163 NSKPD
+1163 D
-1168 IDTDGDGKPNI
+1168 IDTDGDGKPN
-1179 NIDTDGDGKPDI
+1179 I

-1221 DGKPDINIDTDG
+1221 DGKPDINIDTNGDG
-1233 NGKPDINI
+1233 KPDINIDIDGDGKPDINIDTDGDGKPDINI

>member
-12 MILSISMGLGPV
+12 MILSISMGLGSV

-38 ESTNAGNA
+38 ESTNAGN
-46 EGGTNAGNAEG
+46 
-57 DTNAGDA
+57 
-64 EGDTNAGDAEGDT
+64 
-77 NAGDA
+77 A

-107 DAEGDTN
+107 NAGGDANAGNAGGDANAGNAGGDANAGNAEEDSN

-120 DTNAGN
+120 DANAGN
-126 AEGGTNAGNAEGD
+126 AEEDANAGNAEED
-139 TNAGDAEG
+139 S
-147 DTNAGDAEGDANAG
+147 
-161 DAEGDTNAGNAEG
+161 NAGNAEE
-174 DTNAGDAE
+174 DMNAL
-182 GDTNAGN
+182 
-189 AEGDTN
+189 
-195 AGDAEGDTNAGNAE
+195 
-209 GDTNA
+209 
-214 GDAEGDTNAGNAEG
+214 
-228 DTNAGDAEGDTNAGD
+228 
-243 AEGDANAVVVEEEA
+243 VVEEA
-257 TAEEPTSVGDFKISG
+257 TAEDPTSVGDFKISG

-371 KGTTLI
+371 KGTTLT

-485 TINGGIITAKGAY
+485 TINGGTITAKGAY

-618 KKTKVFMNKISLT
+618 KKTKVFMNKISLK

-654 YPYGAPSYTDAQGIL
+654 YPYGAPSYTDDQGVL

-692 TGEVLKPDDFYIKDI
+692 TGGNIKPDDFYVKDI

-744 KSFLDWIFK
+744 KLFLDWILK

-786 PDINLGSDDLT
+786 PDTNLGSDDLT

-806 LSITSTQFSSIYP
+806 LSITSTQFSNVYP
-819 FKDAYWGHRAYYKAE
+819 FNEAYWGHRAYYKAE

-976 TDGDG
+976 T
-981 RPDINIDTS
+981 S

-1080 NGGNS
+1080 NGGNSKPDPDNGGNSKPDSGNGGNS

-1179 NIDTDGDGKPDI
+1179 NID
-1191 NIDTDGDGKPDI
+1191 
-1203 NIDTDGDGKPD
+1203 
-1214 INIDIDG
+1214 IDG
-1221 DGKPDINIDTDG
+1221 DGKPDINID
-1233 NGKPDINI
+1233 
-1241 DTDES
+1241 
-1246 LDSNVGQNVQTG
+1246 
-1258 DQSNIMLDLA
+1258 
-1268 LMFISLFFLIKNL
+1268 
-1281 TNKYLRRK
+1281 

>member
-12 MILSISMGLGPV
+12 MILSISMGLGSV

-46 EGGTNAGNAEG
+46 EGDTNAGNAGGDANAGNAEG
-57 DTNAGDA
+57 DANAGNA
-64 EGDTNAGDAEGDT
+64 GGDTNVGNPEGDA
-77 NAGDA
+77 NAGNAGGDA
-82 EGDTNAGNAE
+82 NAGNAEEDSNAGNAEEDSNAGNAE
-92 GDTNAGNAEGDTNAG
+92 GDMNAL
-107 DAEGDTN
+107 
-114 AGNAEG
+114 
-120 DTNAGN
+120 
-126 AEGGTNAGNAEGD
+126 
-139 TNAGDAEG
+139 
-147 DTNAGDAEGDANAG
+147 
-161 DAEGDTNAGNAEG
+161 
-174 DTNAGDAE
+174 
-182 GDTNAGN
+182 
-189 AEGDTN
+189 
-195 AGDAEGDTNAGNAE
+195 
-209 GDTNA
+209 
-214 GDAEGDTNAGNAEG
+214 
-228 DTNAGDAEGDTNAGD
+228 
-243 AEGDANAVVVEEEA
+243 VVEEA
-257 TAEEPTSVGDFKISG
+257 TAEDPTSVGDFKISG

-388 GEFIVP
+388 GEFIVS

-485 TINGGIITAKGAY
+485 TINGGTITAKGAY

-669 YLWFSDQFKG
+669 YLWFSDKFTG

-744 KSFLDWIFK
+744 KSFLDWLLK
-753 DGGIPIIT
+753 DGGIPITT

-1113 NSKPDPDNGGNSKPD
+1113 NSKPDSGNGGNSKPDPDNGGNSKPD

>member
-12 MILSISMGLGPV
+12 MILSISMGLGSV

-46 EGGTNAGNAEG
+46 EGDTNAGNAGGDANAGNAEG
-57 DTNAGDA
+57 DANAGNA
-64 EGDTNAGDAEGDT
+64 GGDTNVGNPEGDA
-77 NAGDA
+77 NAGNAGGDA
-82 EGDTNAGNAE
+82 NAGNAEEDANAGNAEEDANAGNAE
-92 GDTNAGNAEGDTNAG
+92 GDANAGNAEEDSNAGNAEEDSNAGNAEGDMNAL
-107 DAEGDTN
+107 
-114 AGNAEG
+114 
-120 DTNAGN
+120 
-126 AEGGTNAGNAEGD
+126 
-139 TNAGDAEG
+139 
-147 DTNAGDAEGDANAG
+147 
-161 DAEGDTNAGNAEG
+161 
-174 DTNAGDAE
+174 
-182 GDTNAGN
+182 
-189 AEGDTN
+189 
-195 AGDAEGDTNAGNAE
+195 
-209 GDTNA
+209 
-214 GDAEGDTNAGNAEG
+214 
-228 DTNAGDAEGDTNAGD
+228 
-243 AEGDANAVVVEEEA
+243 VVEEA
-257 TAEEPTSVGDFKISG
+257 TAEDPTSVGDFKISG

-388 GEFIVP
+388 GEFIVS

-485 TINGGIITAKGAY
+485 TINGGTITAKGAY

-669 YLWFSDQFKG
+669 YLWFSDKFTG

-744 KSFLDWIFK
+744 KSFLDWLLK
-753 DGGIPIIT
+753 DGGIPITT

-1113 NSKPDPDNGGNSKPD
+1113 NSKPDSGNGGNSKPD

>member
-12 MILSISMGLGPV
+12 MILSISMGFGSV
-24 ASFNASNTFADTIE
+24 ASFNASNIFADTIE
-38 ESTNAGNA
+38 ESTNAGSIEGNANAGSA
-46 EGGTNAGNAEG
+46 EGDANAGNTEGNANAGSAEGNANAGNTEG
-57 DTNAGDA
+57 DTNAGSA
-64 EGDTNAGDAEGDT
+64 EGDANV
-77 NAGDA
+77 
-82 EGDTNAGNAE
+82 GNAE

-107 DAEGDTN
+107 DAN
-114 AGNAEG
+114 AGNAE
-120 DTNAGN
+120 
-126 AEGGTNAGNAEGD
+126 E
-139 TNAGDAEG
+139 
-147 DTNAGDAEGDANAG
+147 
-161 DAEGDTNAGNAEG
+161 
-174 DTNAGDAE
+174 
-182 GDTNAGN
+182 
-189 AEGDTN
+189 
-195 AGDAEGDTNAGNAE
+195 
-209 GDTNA
+209 
-214 GDAEGDTNAGNAEG
+214 
-228 DTNAGDAEGDTNAGD
+228 
-243 AEGDANAVVVEEEA
+243 DANAVVVEEDA

-284 VLTILSGKQM
+284 ILTILSGKQM

-358 ESGDVYYPGMRAG
+358 ESGDKPYPGIRAG
-371 KGTTLI
+371 KSTTLI

-394 EGGKIP
+394 ENGKIP

-415 RLTLLDSNN
+415 RLTLLDSKNS
-424 RGSLKVV
+424 GSLTAV
-431 GNYYSAGIGGG
+431 GNSYAAGIGGG
-442 NTESGG
+442 DTENGG
-448 NIIINGGAITAIGQ
+448 NIIINGGIINATAKEG
-462 ESSRNTGYGAGIG
+462 SNTVYGAGIG
-475 GGGNGSGGDI
+475 GGRIGDGGDI
-485 TINGGIITAKGAY
+485 TINGGTITAKGAY

-506 YYTTTKNA
+506 YYTGISINI
-514 LSPSVV
+514 LNPSVV
-520 DPSTGSG
+520 DPSSGYG

-550 GDGCVNPG
+550 GDGCTKIGVS
-558 TNRGYRILVTG
+558 RGYRVLVTG
-569 GTILPYM
+569 GTVLPYI
-576 TGVGDWIFDLSATTG
+576 TGTETWLSDLSAVAG

-603 TFKSLGGAVAYGDLE
+603 TFKSNGGVAVAYGDLE
-618 KKTKVFMNKISLT
+618 KKTEVFMNKISLT
-631 YLGQDKVST
+631 YLGQDKVNT
-640 TLVDDFKMLIDGKI
+640 TLVEDFKMLINGKN
-654 YPYGAPSYTDAQGIL
+654 YPYGAPSYTDDQGVL
-669 YLWFSDQFKG
+669 YLWFSDQFKK

-685 LVVIDKI
+685 LVVVDKI
-692 TGEVLKPDDFYIKDI
+692 TGENIKPNDFYIKDI
-707 GSGSQFLKQYEEFT
+707 GSGSQYLKQYEEFT
-721 IDDTPPYLIIKR
+721 IDNTPPYLINKR

-744 KSFLDWIFK
+744 KGFLDWLLK
-753 DGGIPIIT
+753 DGGIPITT
-761 PKGEKLTDKKF
+761 PAGEKLTDKKF
-772 MTISSQRLNEETME
+772 MTISSQRLNDETME
-786 PDINLGSDDLT
+786 PDINLGSDEFT

-806 LSITSTQFSSIYP
+806 LNITSTQFSNEYP
-819 FKDAYWGHRAYYKAE
+819 FNEAYWGHRAFYKAE
-834 IIPADTETSLVV
+834 IIPADAETSLVV
-846 EESKAKTDVF
+846 EESKVKTDVF
-856 KPTDTFTLNVTIS
+856 KPTDTFTLNATVS

-899 LKTHNK
+899 LKTHDK
-905 GSESHNYST
+905 GSKSHNYST

-965 DGDGIPDINID
+965 DGDGKPDINID

-1040 PAIDTDNDGVDD
+1040 PAIDADNDGVDD

-1068 TGNPNLN
+1068 TGNPD
-1075 KPDPD
+1075 PDNPDPDNPNPD

-1085 KPDSGNGGNSKPD
+1085 
-1098 SGNGGNSKP
+1098 
-1107 DSGNGG
+1107 
-1113 NSKPDPDNGGNSKPD
+1113 
-1128 PDNGGNGKPDPDNG
+1128 KPDPDNG

-1168 IDTDGDGKPNI
+1168 PDNGGNSKPDPDNGGNSKPDSGNGVNGKPDPDNGGNSKPDI
-1179 NIDTDGDGKPDI
+1179 DIDTDGDGKPDI
-1191 NIDTDGDGKPDI
+1191 DIDTDGDGKPDI

-1221 DGKPDINIDTDG
+1221 DGKPDINIDIDGDGKPDINIDTNGDGKPDINIDIDGDGKPDINIDTDG
-1233 NGKPDINI
+1233 DGKPDINI

-1281 TNKYLRRK
+1281 TNKYLRCK

>member
-1 MQQKCKKKALS
+1 
-12 MILSISMGLGPV
+12 
-24 ASFNASNTFADTIE
+24 
-38 ESTNAGNA
+38 
-46 EGGTNAGNAEG
+46 
-57 DTNAGDA
+57 
-64 EGDTNAGDAEGDT
+64 
-77 NAGDA
+77 
-82 EGDTNAGNAE
+82 TNAGNAE
-92 GDTNAGNAEGDTNAG
+92 GDTNAGNAGGDANAG
-107 DAEGDTN
+107 NAGGDANAGNAGGDANAGNAGGDANAGNAGGDANAGNAEEDSN

-120 DTNAGN
+120 DANAGN
-126 AEGGTNAGNAEGD
+126 AEEDANAGNAEED
-139 TNAGDAEG
+139 S
-147 DTNAGDAEGDANAG
+147 
-161 DAEGDTNAGNAEG
+161 NAGNAEE
-174 DTNAGDAE
+174 DMNAL
-182 GDTNAGN
+182 
-189 AEGDTN
+189 
-195 AGDAEGDTNAGNAE
+195 
-209 GDTNA
+209 
-214 GDAEGDTNAGNAEG
+214 
-228 DTNAGDAEGDTNAGD
+228 
-243 AEGDANAVVVEEEA
+243 VVEEA
-257 TAEEPTSVGDFKISG
+257 TAEDPTSVGDFKISG

-371 KGTTLI
+371 KGTTLT

-462 ESSRNTGYGAGIG
+462 ESSRNTGY
-475 GGGNGSGGDI
+475 
-485 TINGGIITAKGAY
+485 
-498 HGAGIGGG
+498 GAGIGGG

-618 KKTKVFMNKISLT
+618 KKTKVFMNKISLK

-654 YPYGAPSYTDAQGIL
+654 YPYGAPSYTDDQGVL

-692 TGEVLKPDDFYIKDI
+692 TGGNIKPDDFYVKDI

-744 KSFLDWIFK
+744 KLFLDWILK

-786 PDINLGSDDLT
+786 PDTNLGSDDLT

-806 LSITSTQFSSIYP
+806 LSITSTQFSNVYP
-819 FKDAYWGHRAYYKAE
+819 FNEAYWGHRAYYKAE

-1085 KPDSGNGGNSKPD
+1085 KPDPDNGGNSKPDSGNGGNSKPDSGNGGNSKPD

-1179 NIDTDGDGKPDI
+1179 NIDI
-1191 NIDTDGDGKPDI
+1191 DGDGKPDI

-1214 INIDIDG
+1214 INIDIDGDGKPDINIDIDGDGKPDINIDIDGDGKPDINIDTDG

>member
-64 EGDTNAGDAEGDT
+64 EGDTNAGD
-77 NAGDA
+77 
-82 EGDTNAGNAE
+82 
-92 GDTNAGNAEGDTNAG
+92 
-107 DAEGDTN
+107 
-114 AGNAEG
+114 
-120 DTNAGN
+120 
-126 AEGGTNAGNAEGD
+126 
-139 TNAGDAEG
+139 
-147 DTNAGDAEGDANAG
+147 
-161 DAEGDTNAGNAEG
+161 
-174 DTNAGDAE
+174 
-182 GDTNAGN
+182 

-462 ESSRNTGYGAGIG
+462 ESSRNTGY
-475 GGGNGSGGDI
+475 
-485 TINGGIITAKGAY
+485 
-498 HGAGIGGG
+498 GAGIGGG